1 MKLSSTVTVPLKIN
15 ISEQKHAIK
24 KDGYVNI
31 TFKAG
36 MKNRQKTKAFFCI
49 SRHAFLL
56 GIRQIFKRSDSE

>member
-1 MKLSSTVTVPLKIN
+1 MKLNSIVTVPLKIN
-15 ISEQKHAIK
+15 ISDQKHAIK

-36 MKNRQKTKAFFCI
+36 MKNRQKVKAFFYI

-56 GIRQIFKRSDSE
+56 GIKQIFKRSDSE